1 MDKGSK
7 KQTLIIKLVCVLLSF
22 GLWLYIT
29 NIENPTRSYTL
40 KGVPVKLLNTQTLK
54 QFDLAV
60 SPDQTFDVNLSLEG
74 DSKDIYSVEKDQ
86 FSLVADIGEYALK
99 TGVNNIPVQVVNY
112 PEKLNIKNNNN
123 LIVQVKLEKLISKE
137 FNVISQVDV
146 NYAYGVYKDKEKF
159 TSSKVEVSGPESAV
173 NKVVNVAMVGE
184 LDNVNRDITKEF
196 LLKPLD
202 ANGDVVKDVKLS
214 KDKEKMSVYVS
225 NSKAVDIKTNYI
237 GNLPDGYKLI
247 STIPSKKSVQI
258 IGEKNDL
265 DSVNSLNTEDINL
278 SDIKESTQKKVK
290 ILLPEGISLADEDNY
305 VTVNI
310 NVEPIK
316 ENDNNSTNK
325 NENSTN
331 TNTNTNIN
339 TNTNNNNNTT
349 NNNNSD
355 ANNAETLKTTKTL
368 EIPVNYTGLSDDL
381 KMSDESKSVNITI
394 EGNKEDISNISTD
407 DFVCNFDLNNFKQSG
422 TFEENC
428 NVSMVN
434 SKQNVS
440 ISSVDKI
447 KFTLNKKSTQ
457 PTTTDNVEDKN
468 KDKDKNSV

>member
-40 KGVPVKLLNTQTLK
+40 KGVPVKLLNTQTLR

-99 TGVNNIPVQVVNY
+99 TGVNNIPVQVVDY

-137 FNVISQVDV
+137 FNVISQVEV
-146 NYAYGVYKDKEKF
+146 NYASGAYKDREKF
-159 TSSKVEVSGPESAV
+159 SSSKVEVSGPESAV

-184 LDNVNRDITKEF
+184 LDDVNKNTTKEF
-196 LLKPLD
+196 LLEPLD
-202 ANGDVVKDVKLS
+202 VNGDVVKDVKLS

-225 NSKAVDIKTNYI
+225 NSKTVDIKTNYI
-237 GNLPDGYKLI
+237 GNLPDGYKLV

-258 IGEKNDL
+258 IGEKNDI
-265 DSVNSLNTEDINL
+265 DSVNTLSTEDINL

-305 VTVNI
+305 VTINI
-310 NVEPIK
+310 NVEPIT
-316 ENDNNSTNK
+316 ENKNNSSNQ

-331 TNTNTNIN
+331 TNTNTNTN
-339 TNTNNNNNTT
+339 NNTNNDSNTNLNNTS
-349 NNNNSD
+349 NEEAS
-355 ANNAETLKTTKTL
+355 KTTKIL
-368 EIPVNYTGLSDDL
+368 EVPVNYTGLSDDL
-381 KMSDESKSVNITI
+381 KMSDESKTVNITI
-394 EGNKEDISNISTD
+394 EGNKEDISNISTA
-407 DFVCNFDLNNFKQSG
+407 DFACNFDLSNFKQGG

-428 NVSMVN
+428 DVSMVN
-434 SKQNVS
+434 SKRNVS
-440 ISSVDKI
+440 ISNVDKI
-447 KFTLNKKSTQ
+447 KFTLDKKSTQ